1 MKAMW
6 NIVKTE
12 TGTKHHTDTVPSVIE
27 KDDTGI
33 NPDQAADA
41 FNNYFLEL
49 LEKLKLQDV
58 QVDSAISCLVSHRS
72 NHFLIITVV
81 PVTEAEL
88 ISIIGSLKNKNS
100 SGYDEIS
107 NKISNKIFGH
117 LASLP
122 LSCIFNKPLSLA
134 ILSDR
139 PKYDKATI

>member
-107 NKISNKIFGH
+107 NKILRLCGRLVSQ
-117 LASLP
+117 P